1 MSTEKKKL
9 DKELLGL
16 YKNRT
21 QFDRRNLAI
30 DKVNKWI
37 VFRENRAYLIDRYI
51 ALRKIQDR
59 CEQIVKMIYVKKVFK
74 IFTANI
80 EKAK

>member
-1 MSTEKKKL
+1 MSTEQKKL

-21 QFDRRNLAI
+21 QFDRRNMAI

-51 ALRKIQDR
+51 ALRKI
-59 CEQIVKMIYVKKVFK
+59 
-74 IFTANI
+74 
-80 EKAK
+80 